1 MKLIVGLGNPGAQYA
16 NTRHNAGYMAIDRLA
31 QRAGLTEAPRGR
43 FHGAVLEGPV
53 AGQKCLL
60 VKPTTYMNR
69 SGTAVAEALA
79 FYKIDAAAD
88 LLIIVDEVAL
98 PCGQIRLRPSGG
110 AGGHNGLKDI
120 QQRLG
125 TEAYPRLR
133 IGIGPKPAYID
144 DQADYVLG
152 RFGEEQWPLVEPAI
166 DRAAQAAETF
176 VKEGIDAAMNR
187 FNVPSPTGPDPDQPG
202 SKGGAKP
209 ESPIHPGWTN

>member
-1 MKLIVGLGNPGAQYA
+1 MKVLVGLGNPGPQYA
-16 NTRHNAGYMAIDRLA
+16 MTRHNAGFLALDRLA
-31 QRAGLTEAPRGR
+31 QRAGLTEAPKAR
-43 FHGAVLEGPV
+43 FHAATVEGPV
-53 AGQKCLL
+53 GGRKCLL
-60 VKPTTYMNR
+60 LKPMTYMNR
-69 SGTAVAEALA
+69 SGTAVAEALS
-79 FYKIDAAAD
+79 FYKLDPSAD

-98 PCGQIRLRPSGG
+98 PCGQIRLRPGGG

-152 RFGEEQWPLVEPAI
+152 RFGEDQWALVEPAI

-176 VKEGIDAAMNR
+176 VRDGIDAAMNR
-187 FNVPSPTGPDPDQPG
+187 FNAAGPTEGDGKDEDRG
-202 SKGGAKP
+202 F
-209 ESPIHPGWTN
+209 HPAWTN